1 MTKYVNKMI
10 ALPLILA
17 LLLAFSAP
25 VLVAAAQSLSI
36 EQGCCNHTAGESGDI
51 SHVTDH
57 CPFCSVLAFDVT
69 GSLGLQMVQ
78 TVTQTQGTVPADPVL
93 SPVQHNIDQPPEHI

>member
-10 ALPLILA
+10 ALPLIMA

-25 VLVAAAQSLSI
+25 VLVAAAQSLTV
-36 EQGCCNHTAGESGDI
+36 EQGCCNHAAGESRDI
-51 SHVTDH
+51 SDVTDN

-69 GSLGLQMVQ
+69 SSLGLLIVQ
-78 TVTQTQGTVPADPVL
+78 TVTQTLGTVPADPVL